1 MSLPPPPPPTT
12 PPPPPLGGGHPAP
25 PSGATVCYRHPNRP
39 TGRRCTRCGRF
50 ACTDCLVQAAVGS
63 HCVDCAK
70 AARPDVKTR
79 AKYWQAR
86 QPAMM
91 TMALIAANLIVFL
104 YTTARDPGTLVGRS
118 VGVGQAQL
126 ALFEPAL
133 ASDFVL
139 PLRFENGA
147 TLIIDGPDWYRLV
160 TSGFVHYGLIHLG
173 FNMYLLY
180 QLGNLLERSMGRV
193 RFGLVYL
200 ASLLGG
206 SALEIVLS
214 SGGFAG
220 GASGAVFGL
229 MGVAAI
235 GYWLR
240 GVNPLSTQIGSLLL
254 INLFLTFVI
263 SNISIGGH
271 IGGLLAGAICGY
283 AVVAPAHHRRPVW
296 VTYAAP
302 VAVAL
307 CAVAVS
313 AALANT

>member
-1 MSLPPPPPPTT
+1 MSLPPPPPPHQ
-12 PPPPPLGGGHPAP
+12 PPPSAARPAP
-25 PSGATVCYRHPNRP
+25 SGGATVCYRHPDRP
-39 TGRRCTRCGRF
+39 TGRRCTRCGKY
-50 ACTDCLVQAAVGS
+50 ACADCLVQASVGS

-79 AKYWQAR
+79 ARYWQAR
-86 QPAMM
+86 QPAIV
-91 TMALIAANLIVFL
+91 TMVIIAANLAVFV
-104 YTTARDPGTLVGRS
+104 YTTLRDPGTLIGGR
-118 VGVGQAQL
+118 VGVGHAQL

-133 ASDFVL
+133 SSDFRFPVQ
-139 PLRFENGA
+139 FENGA
-147 TLIIDGPDWYRLV
+147 TLVIDGPDWYRLV

-180 QLGNLLERSMGRV
+180 VLGNMLERSMGRT
-193 RFGLVYL
+193 RFALVYL

-206 SALEIVLS
+206 SAMEIILS
-214 SGGFAG
+214 DGGFAG

-229 MGVAAI
+229 MGVAAV

-240 GVNPLSTQIGSLLL
+240 GVNPFSTQIGSLLL

-271 IGGLLAGAICGY
+271 IGGLLAGAACGF

-296 VTYAAP
+296 LTYAVP
-302 VAVAL
+302 VGVAVA
-307 CAVAVS
+307 AVA
-313 AALANT
+313 LAVAFANAG